1 MYNYNW
7 IVNPETNR
15 RVQLGGSNGRRILDN
30 YLEHF
35 YNYYGG
41 AEDEDQYNTSENEE
55 EEYPENFPQPLSVSK
70 SSKGKSS
77 KGKSSK
83 GKQKTH
89 NQRKVAKAVVGVAA
103 LATIQGVSADDSW
116 RCPSSFHS
124 CTGNSS
130 TDGKKD
136 AKHGKK
142 DSNRYQNDSGYRTA
156 HDKQETD
163 EFKQSESKKSI
174 NDTIINSFF

>member
-41 AEDEDQYNTSENEE
+41 AEDEDQYNTSESEE
-55 EEYPENFPQPLSVSK
+55 EEYPENFPQPLSVS
-70 SSKGKSS
+70 KSS

-103 LATIQGVSADDSW
+103 LASIQGVSADDSW
-116 RCPSSFHS
+116 RCSSSLHS

-130 TDGKKD
+130 TDGKND
-136 AKHGKK
+136 AKYGKK
-142 DSNRYQNDSGYRTA
+142 DRDRYNNDSGYRTA
-156 HDKQETD
+156 HEKQEKD
-163 EFKQSESKKSI
+163 EFKQSESKKSL

>member
-103 LATIQGVSADDSW
+103 LASIQGVSADDSW
-116 RCPSSFHS
+116 RCSSSLHS

-136 AKHGKK
+136 AKYGKK
-142 DSNRYQNDSGYRTA
+142 DRDRYNNDSGYRKA
-156 HDKQETD
+156 HDTQEKD
-163 EFKQSESKKSI
+163 EFKQSDSKKSL
-174 NDTIINSFF
+174 NNTIINSFF